1 MGAMHSEYDVE
12 SGPAEM
18 KTMPGLVF
26 LVEIM
31 AMMER
36 MLLINMMVVTDLCAT
51 FGSKVM
57 SILKLKCVFICVFK
71 SWDCLHEFFHF
82 LQAKGFSPAWESM

>member
-1 MGAMHSEYDVE
+1 MGVMHFEYDVE

-36 MLLINMMVVTDLCAT
+36 MRFIMINSMMVVI
-51 FGSKVM
+51 VR
-57 SILKLKCVFICVFK
+57 I
-71 SWDCLHEFFHF
+71 
-82 LQAKGFSPAWESM
+82 